1 MSSSTFEKLKNQNF
15 NKLTDSEGPSN
26 QVSDP
31 GFSVSLFFI
40 DEYESKSE
48 FKPQEFNKK
57 KFAKGL
63 TC

>member
-1 MSSSTFEKLKNQNF
+1 MSSSTFEKLKNQNY

-40 DEYESKSE
+40 DEYESEFE

-57 KFAKGL
+57 IAKGL

>member
-40 DEYESKSE
+40 DEYESEFE

-57 KFAKGL
+57 LQKG
-63 TC
+63 